1 MSRKTLT
8 VAASPARSDVR
19 IDVAPPTERVAA
31 ALPAL
36 AAPYGAAAEASSLRA
51 AMGEILRT
59 VTAPGVPAEVA
70 IGGVRRIARGALGV
84 GDEA

>member
-1 MSRKTLT
+1 MSRKTLSMPKPAADPAPA
-8 VAASPARSDVR
+8 AASQTP
-19 IDVAPPTERVAA
+19 
-31 ALPAL
+31 
-36 AAPYGAAAEASSLRA
+36 AAEASSLRA